1 MRNISHA
8 PPAVLAGAHLAAL
21 LALLA
26 LLGGATCGAGDV
38 EALPAPEL
46 MKAEM
51 LGAGDVVEIRIYN
64 EPELSGTHQIS
75 DNGTIRL
82 PLVGAILAGGM
93 TPDQLTVRITQAYND
108 RYLKDADVSL
118 FVKEHTSRKVY
129 VLGQVAKP
137 GPYPFGGKMTIID
150 AVALAGGTTKLADAN
165 STLITR
171 DREGKQLRVVV
182 KVGSIG
188 EGKEPDVE
196 LEPGDIIFVPESPF

>member
-1 MRNISHA
+1 MKHNLFA
-8 PPAVLAGAHLAAL
+8 LAAS
-21 LALLA
+21 LAVA
-26 LLGGATCGAGDV
+26 LFGAAATCGASSTARDV
-38 EALPAPEL
+38 EVLPVAEVK
-46 MKAEM
+46 KAEM

-82 PLVGAILAGGM
+82 PLVGAITAAGM

-137 GPYPFGGKMTIID
+137 GPYPFDGKMTIID

>member
-1 MRNISHA
+1 MLVHNT
-8 PPAVLAGAHLAAL
+8 PLLAVCVAAAL
-21 LALLA
+21 MSV
-26 LLGGATCGAGDV
+26 GCATGTVQAN
-38 EALPAPEL
+38 ALPPPEDG
-46 MKAEM
+46 KAMM
-51 LGAGDVVEIRIYN
+51 LGPGDVVEVRIYN

-82 PLVGAILAGGM
+82 PLVGAVQAAGI
-93 TPDQLTVRITQAYND
+93 TPDQLSVRITHAYNE
-108 RYLKDADVSL
+108 RFLKDADVSL

-137 GPYPFGGKMTIID
+137 GPYPFDGKMTVID

-171 DREGKQLRVVV
+171 DRDGKQLRVVV

-188 EGKEPDVE
+188 EGKEPDVN
-196 LEPGDIIFVPESPF
+196 LEPGDIIFVPETPF

>member
-1 MRNISHA
+1 M
-8 PPAVLAGAHLAAL
+8 
-21 LALLA
+21 
-26 LLGGATCGAGDV
+26 LGPGDV
-38 EALPAPEL
+38 IE
-46 MKAEM
+46 
-51 LGAGDVVEIRIYN
+51 VRVYN

-75 DNGTIRL
+75 DNGTVRL
-82 PLVGAILAGGM
+82 PLVGVIEAAGV
-93 TPDQLTVRITQAYND
+93 TPDQLTVRITHAYNE

-137 GPYPFGGKMTIID
+137 GPYPFDGKMTIID

-171 DREGKQLRVVV
+171 DRDGKQVRVLV

-188 EGKEPDVE
+188 EGKAPDIA
-196 LEPGDIIFVPESPF
+196 LEPGDIIFVPETPF